1 MSVFLQL
8 PQIFILSTS
17 EILVSITGLEFA
29 YAQAPESMK
38 STVMALFLL
47 TTAVG
52 DLLGGGL
59 YAALGENISPAAL
72 FLLCAV
78 AMVLNTY
85 VFYRVALKFVPL
97 SSSISSDD
105 GGSSMASN
113 DQTRRRYSSIDNE
126 DNDSEHQKSSINMVV
141 LEAMTKIM
149 KRWLTAFI
157 PPTRYTSQL
166 RVTRRE
172 TLNSNQREMT
182 KFGRKSKKK
191 GKKLRRRT
199 ASAYFVCRFQEIVES
214 YCGSTGSGLRA
225 RDRETKITKSPFLNG
240 D

>member
-1 MSVFLQL
+1 MVLALIPVFDQYIYPNIKMSPLFRIGVGMVVSALAFVLSAIVEAVISSSDENSVSVFLQL

-78 AMVLNTY
+78 AMILNTY

-97 SSSISSDD
+97 SSSSLNDD
-105 GGSSMASN
+105 GGISSSMASN
-113 DQTRRRYSSIDNE
+113 DHQTRRRYSSIDND
-126 DNDSEHQKSSINMVV
+126 DNDSSKHQKSSSSSISIYGGV
-141 LEAMTKIM
+141 
-149 KRWLTAFI
+149 
-157 PPTRYTSQL
+157 
-166 RVTRRE
+166 
-172 TLNSNQREMT
+172 
-182 KFGRKSKKK
+182 G
-191 GKKLRRRT
+191 GGDDDDD
-199 ASAYFVCRFQEIVES
+199 VEEVE
-214 YCGSTGSGLRA
+214 L
-225 RDRETKITKSPFLNG
+225 
-240 D
+240 

>member
-1 MSVFLQL
+1 MNLYGLEPEQLGVANPLMVLALIPIFDQYIYPNIKMSPLFRIGVGMVVSALAFVLSAIVEAVISSSDENSVSVFLQL

-105 GGSSMASN
+105 GGSSVAGN
-113 DQTRRRYSSIDNE
+113 DQTRRRRYSSIDNE
-126 DNDSEHQKSSINMVV
+126 DNDSKHQKSSSSIYGGVGGDDDDDV
-141 LEAMTKIM
+141 E
-149 KRWLTAFI
+149 R
-157 PPTRYTSQL
+157 
-166 RVTRRE
+166 
-172 TLNSNQREMT
+172 LNYNFMPRPNAPS
-182 KFGRKSKKK
+182 
-191 GKKLRRRT
+191 
-199 ASAYFVCRFQEIVES
+199 
-214 YCGSTGSGLRA
+214 
-225 RDRETKITKSPFLNG
+225 
-240 D
+240 